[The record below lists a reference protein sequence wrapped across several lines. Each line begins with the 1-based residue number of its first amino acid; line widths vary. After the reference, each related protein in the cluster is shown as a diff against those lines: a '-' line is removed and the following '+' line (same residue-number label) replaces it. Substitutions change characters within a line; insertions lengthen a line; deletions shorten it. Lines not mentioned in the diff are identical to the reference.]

1 MLRRKY
7 SKKYITFS
15 VLIKKELDN
24 SKTITYK
31 LKFIDSFRFMSTSLS
46 SFVDNLSEKLHSD
59 RCKDCKFEVDYMS
72 VKDNQLISQCVECN
86 FIGVKRI
93 IVKIVV
99 KNYLKDLQKHMNFA
113 KETLINLFCY

>member
-24 SKTITYK
+24 SKTVTYK
-31 LKFIDSFRFMSTSLS
+31 QKFIDSFRFMSTSLS

-59 RCKDCKFEVDYMS
+59 KCKDCKSELDYMS
-72 VKDNQLISQCVECN
+72 VKDNQLIFQCLQCNSIEC
-86 FIGVKRI
+86 K
-93 IVKIVV
+93 
-99 KNYLKDLQKHMNFA
+99 KNYNEKLIKGFA
-113 KETLINLFCY
+113 STYEFCI

>member
-1 MLRRKY
+1 
-7 SKKYITFS
+7 
-15 VLIKKELDN
+15 
-24 SKTITYK
+24 
-31 LKFIDSFRFMSTSLS
+31 MSTSLS

>member
-24 SKTITYK
+24 SKTVTYK

>member
-24 SKTITYK
+24 SKTVTYK
-31 LKFIDSFRFMSTSLS
+31 QKFIDSFRFMSTSLS

>member
-24 SKTITYK
+24 SKTVTYK
-31 LKFIDSFRFMSTSLS
+31 QKFIDSFRFMSTSLS

-113 KETLINLFCY
+113 KGTLINLFCY